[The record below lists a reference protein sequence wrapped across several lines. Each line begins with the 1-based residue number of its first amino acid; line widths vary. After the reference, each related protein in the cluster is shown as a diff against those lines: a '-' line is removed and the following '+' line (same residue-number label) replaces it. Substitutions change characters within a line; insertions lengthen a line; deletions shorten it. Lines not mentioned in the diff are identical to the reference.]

1 MNSSFNKVLFVMLF
15 AINAVAQNPKSGVY
29 MTYSDYNKGKLSYEA
44 DCKTEKE
51 DIKLDEFLREDY
63 IVLKRKDVK
72 IKLKKDGIYGIL
84 VCDEPLIRFQD
95 NKQFHLL
102 EKGSLWIYYS
112 LVDEINN
119 SGYKT
124 ENPYHYSES
133 KKYYFS
139 VKGDGRLLPLTVED
153 VRQALPEKHAK
164 HPIIDTR
171 FQNIDIS
178 EYDTIHNTFVIN
190 RVIYNAI
197 NSYACIIHPDIK
209 GKEGDKCS
217 VCGKELEKKKEE
229 SHKELD
235 VLNQADMLSH

>member
-1 MNSSFNKVLFVMLF
+1 MKCLPVLIAVFVNLTF
-15 AINAVAQNPKSGVY
+15 YGQTEAINIMAHNLKSGIY
-29 MTYSDYNKGKLSYEA
+29 KTFSDYNKGKLSYEA
-44 DCKTEKE
+44 NCETEME

-63 IVLKRKDVK
+63 IVLKRKGVK

-95 NKQFHLL
+95 NKQFHLI

-112 LVDEINN
+112 MVDEINS

-139 VKGDGRLLPLTVED
+139 CKGDGKLLPLTADNVKE
-153 VRQALPEKHAK
+153 ALPEKHAK
-164 HPIIDTR
+164 HSIIDTR

-178 EYDTIHNTFVIN
+178 EYDTIHKTFLIN
-190 RVIYNAI
+190 RVIYVAN
-197 NSYACIIHPDIK
+197 NSYACLIHPDIV

-217 VCGKELEKKKEE
+217 KCNKKLEKIKQ
-229 SHKELD
+229 D
-235 VLNQADMLSH
+235 